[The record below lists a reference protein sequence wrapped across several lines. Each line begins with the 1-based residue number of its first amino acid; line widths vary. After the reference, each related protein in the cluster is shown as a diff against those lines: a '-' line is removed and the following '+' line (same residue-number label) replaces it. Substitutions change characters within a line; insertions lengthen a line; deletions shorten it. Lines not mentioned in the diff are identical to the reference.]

1 MADSERPARGGG
13 GFSRF
18 ILWLVI
24 IALLAG
30 VWWLASER
38 NERHFRVA
46 VEGNQLVIEKGRF
59 FPMGTGP
66 VAAGDKMYAPVPLPA
81 GAKPPAEMEF
91 ADQNSLDR
99 WLFDTLSGW
108 ARDAAQKGDTRTAAG
123 LVDRASALP
132 GLTGAQMSAL
142 SGLRADLAWDDALT
156 DLANA
161 TNAVDAARRK
171 LEQVRQ
177 GGGAH
182 AADAASLS
190 GKLEPIQGA
199 LKDAVKR

>member
-1 MADSERPARGGG
+1 MADAERPARGGG

-30 VWWLASER
+30 VWWLASDR

-81 GAKPPAEMEF
+81 GAKPPQEMEF
-91 ADQNSLDR
+91 GDQNSLDR

-108 ARDAAQKGDTRTAAG
+108 ARDSAQKGDTRTAAA
-123 LVDRASALP
+123 LVDRASSLP
-132 GLTGAQMSAL
+132 GLTGVQMSEL
-142 SGLRADLAWDDALT
+142 SRMRADLAWDDALT

-161 TNAVDAARRK
+161 TQAVQAARRK
-171 LEQVRQ
+171 LEMVRQ
-177 GGGAH
+177 GNGAH
-182 AADAASLS
+182 AAEASSLA
-190 GKLEPIQGA
+190 GKLDAIEGG
-199 LKDAVKR
+199 LKDAVKH

>member
-1 MADSERPARGGG
+1 MADAERAARRGG
-13 GFSRF
+13 GFSRL

-59 FPMGTGP
+59 FPVGTGP

-81 GAKPPAEMEF
+81 GAKPPGEMEF

-99 WLFDTLSGW
+99 WLFDAVSAW
-108 ARDAAQKGDTRTAAG
+108 AKESAQKGDTRTAAA
-123 LVDRASALP
+123 LVDRASGLP
-132 GLTGAQMSAL
+132 GLTGGQMSEL
-142 SGLRADLAWDDALT
+142 SRMRADLAWDDALT

-161 TNAVDAARRK
+161 TQSVEAARRK
-171 LEQVRQ
+171 LEMVRQ
-177 GGGAH
+177 GNGTH
-182 AADAASLS
+182 AAEASALS
-190 GKLEPIQGA
+190 GKLEGIQTT
-199 LKDAVKR
+199 LKDVGKH